1 MVKTS
6 KLFIMYT
13 YFVYVVSGGEGS
25 SDRHA
30 KLSCFVYSE
39 SKVAHIKY
47 ADSFMQRFAG
57 PLANYNESVIG
68 FISVVV
74 QHK

>member
-1 MVKTS
+1 M
-6 KLFIMYT
+6 IDMQ
-13 YFVYVVSGGEGS
+13 
-25 SDRHA
+25 
-30 KLSCFVYSE
+30 SCLVLCIL
-39 SKVAHIKY
+39 KVAHIKY

>member
-1 MVKTS
+1 MLWV
-6 KLFIMYT
+6 
-13 YFVYVVSGGEGS
+13 GGK
-25 SDRHA
+25 DQVIDMQ
-30 KLSCFVYSE
+30 SC
-39 SKVAHIKY
+39 IKY